1 VNFTNEDII
10 TAIATPAGNSALAII
25 RLSGINCIGLVN
37 KIFVGKKSLSE
48 AASHTIHYGKI
59 LNKEKEVIDDVLV
72 SIFKA
77 PNSFT
82 GEESVEISHHGN
94 PIISQQI
101 IASILELEA
110 RIAEPGEFSK
120 RAFLNGK
127 IDLAQAEAVVAVINA
142 RTMSSLKGSRNQLD
156 GLLSEYITS
165 LRNSLVDF
173 SSLLEV
179 ELDFAEED
187 LQFVS
192 KSALINNLE
201 KIIQKITYLLNTYSF
216 GKVITEGVNV
226 AIVGETNVGKS
237 SLLNRL
243 LKESR
248 AIVSEIP
255 GTTRDIIH
263 EDIVIDG
270 LLFKL
275 YDTAGLRATPDKI
288 EKEGVDRAIE
298 IIKAS
303 DIILFVSDVEAVF
316 PAAILLQL
324 LKNCEQERIVKVLN
338 KVDLDLGKEILDA
351 DIRISCKTGFGI
363 ETLLSLLKKKA
374 LGDNIYTEKTAI
386 LTNIRHFSALQ
397 KTKELLEK
405 AIDSINKNIS
415 GEFISLD
422 LRYAENQLNEIIGVV
437 TSDDI
442 LNNIF
447 AKFCI
452 GK

>member
-1 VNFTNEDII
+1 MNFTTEDII
-10 TAIATPAGNSALAII
+10 TAIATPPGNSALAII
-25 RLSGINCIGLVN
+25 RLSGKNCIELVD
-37 KIFVGKKSLSE
+37 KIFLGKKSLVE
-48 AASHTIHYGKI
+48 AASHTIHFGKI
-59 LNKEKEVIDDVLV
+59 IDKCKNVIDDALV

-77 PNSFT
+77 PHSYT

-94 PIISQQI
+94 PLISQHI
-101 IASILELEA
+101 IASLLDYNI
-110 RIAEPGEFSK
+110 RIAEPGEFTK

-127 IDLAQAEAVVAVINA
+127 IDLTQAEAVIDIINS
-142 RTMSSLKGSRNQLD
+142 RTNSSLKGSRNQLD
-156 GLLSEYITS
+156 GVLSEYVTT

-173 SSLLEV
+173 SSLIEV

-192 KSALINNLE
+192 KNELVNTLEEIIKKINRVLS
-201 KIIQKITYLLNTYSF
+201 TYSF
-216 GKVITEGVNV
+216 GKIISEGVNV

-237 SLLNRL
+237 SLLNKL

-248 AIVSEIP
+248 SIVSDIP

-263 EDIVIDG
+263 EDIEIEG
-270 LLFKL
+270 ILFKL
-275 YDTAGLRATPDKI
+275 YDTAGLRTTPDKI
-288 EKEGVDRAIE
+288 EKEGVARAFE
-298 IIKAS
+298 IIKSA
-303 DIILFVSDVEAVF
+303 DIVLFVSDVDSSF
-316 PAAILLQL
+316 PESIFNQL
-324 LKNCEQERIVKVLN
+324 LEYCEPERIVKVLN
-338 KVDLDLGKEILDA
+338 KIDLDENSPIHS
-351 DIRISCKTGFGI
+351 DIKISCLSGI
-363 ETLLSLLKKKA
+363 GIDSLLSLLKQKA
-374 LGDNIYTEKTAI
+374 THGETYTEKTAV
-386 LTNIRHFSALQ
+386 LTNVRHFNALE

-405 AIDSINKNIS
+405 AIDSISKNYS

-447 AKFCI
+447 SKFCI